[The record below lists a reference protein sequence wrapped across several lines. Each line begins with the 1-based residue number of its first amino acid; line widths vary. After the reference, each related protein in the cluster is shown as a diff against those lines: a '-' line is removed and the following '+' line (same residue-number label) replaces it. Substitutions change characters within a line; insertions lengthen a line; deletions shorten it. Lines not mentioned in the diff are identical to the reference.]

1 MVTLATRLD
10 NRRLGQRL
18 ASLRTRLGKT
28 QIEMAQALNVAP
40 RTYQNYE
47 RGEREIAAS
56 SVRDLH
62 RLFDVDPVWVLD
74 GREEDPEFRRN
85 GLDLALMRIA
95 IEEVEAKLAKA
106 RKTLP
111 PTKKA
116 DLILLI
122 YRHFAAQDGSDDA
135 FVDQAL
141 GLAA

>member
-1 MVTLATRLD
+1 MVTLATRQD
-10 NRRLGQRL
+10 NRRVGQRL

-56 SVRDLH
+56 SVRNLH
-62 RLFDVDPVWVLD
+62 RLFEVDPVWLLD
-74 GREEDPEFRRN
+74 GQEEEPEFRRE
-85 GLDLALMRIA
+85 GRSLLLMRIA
-95 IEEVEAKLAKA
+95 IEEVEAKLARA

-122 YRHFAAQDGSDDA
+122 YRHFAAQDGSDDD
-135 FVDQAL
+135 FVNQAL

>member
-1 MVTLATRLD
+1 MVTLATHQD

-56 SVRDLH
+56 SVRNLH
-62 RLFDVDPVWVLD
+62 RLFDVDPVWLLD
-74 GREEDPEFRRN
+74 GQEEEPEFRRD
-85 GLDLALMRIA
+85 GQYLALMRIA
-95 IEEVEAKLAKA
+95 IEEVEKKLVKA
-106 RKTLP
+106 RKTMTP
-111 PTKKA
+111 AKKA

-122 YRHFAAQDGSDDA
+122 YRHFAAQDGSDDT

-141 GLAA
+141 KLVA

>member
-1 MVTLATRLD
+1 MATRLD

-62 RLFDVDPVWVLD
+62 RLFDADPVWVLD
-74 GREEDPEFRRN
+74 GQEEAPEFRRN

-95 IEEVEAKLAKA
+95 IEEVEAKLAKS
-106 RKTLP
+106 RKTLT

-122 YRHFAAQDGSDDA
+122 YRHFAAQGGSDDE
-135 FVDQAL
+135 FVNQAL

>member
-74 GREEDPEFRRN
+74 GQEEDPEFRRD

-95 IEEVEAKLAKA
+95 IEEVEAKLAKS
-106 RKTLP
+106 RKTLT

-122 YRHFAAQDGSDDA
+122 YRHFAAQEGSDDD
-135 FVDQAL
+135 FVNQAL